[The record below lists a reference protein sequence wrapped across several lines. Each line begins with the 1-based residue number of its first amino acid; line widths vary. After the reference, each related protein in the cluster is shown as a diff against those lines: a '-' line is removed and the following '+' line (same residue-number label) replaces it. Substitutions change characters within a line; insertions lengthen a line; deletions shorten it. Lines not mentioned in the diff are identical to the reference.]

1 MRRDGSGYLPAVT
14 ASSDHRLGRLA
25 RERFGWREL
34 SAEQHQ
40 AMRALLDGRD
50 VLGVLPTGSGKS
62 AIYQLPALLLDRTT
76 LVISPLLA
84 LQHDQIEAL
93 ARAGTAAAQ
102 LTGEQSASQR
112 EGVIDAAR
120 RGEIRLLY
128 VTPEQLADP
137 EPLSR
142 LRPGLVAVDEAH
154 CISAWGYDFRP
165 DYLHL
170 GSAIEALGRPT
181 VVALTATASPPVRDD
196 IVERLGMRD
205 PLVVLSGVD
214 RPNLHLSTFHCPDE
228 PTRIQRLVSL
238 VEQMSGS
245 GIVYVPTRR
254 RAEETAHAL
263 SEAGCPARP
272 YHAGLARGAR
282 EEIHG
287 DFTEDRVPIVVATSA
302 FGMGIDKPDI
312 RWVFHAALPESPD
325 AYVHEIGRAGRDGQP
340 AAIMLLWQESDTS
353 LRRYFASG
361 SLDETQVRAAADA
374 VHEGVTKRREITER
388 TGVKGRRLV
397 AILALLEQAGAVRT
411 KGRRIVWRRNG
422 PDAETAAA
430 QVVHQAERQETI
442 RQSRVEIIRQ
452 YAQTE
457 ACRGEYLA
465 AYFGQR
471 LRGRCGH
478 CDNCAAGITADDQAD
493 RDEYPLH
500 AVVRHQEWGH
510 GVVMGHEPDR
520 VIVLFDEVGYRTLSL
535 PAIREHGLLSR

>member
-1 MRRDGSGYLPAVT
+1 VT
-14 ASSDHRLGRLA
+14 ASSDRRLARLA
-25 RERFGWREL
+25 RERFGWRQL

-40 AMRALLDGRD
+40 AIRALLDGRD

-62 AIYQLPALLLDRTT
+62 AIYQLPALVLDRVT

-102 LTGEQSASQR
+102 LTGEQTAGQR
-112 EGVIDAAR
+112 EAVIDAVSK
-120 RGEIRLLY
+120 GEIRLLY

-137 EPLSR
+137 EPLAR
-142 LRPGLVAVDEAH
+142 LRPALVAVDEAH

-170 GSAIEALGRPT
+170 GAGIEALGRPT

-196 IVERLGMRD
+196 IVERLRMRD
-205 PLVVLSGVD
+205 PLVVVSGVD
-214 RPNLHLSTFHCPDE
+214 RPNLQLAAFHCPDE
-228 PTRIQRLVSL
+228 PTRTQRLVSL

-254 RAEETAHAL
+254 YAEETARAL
-263 SEAGCPARP
+263 SEAGYPARP
-272 YHAGLARGAR
+272 YHAGLARGVR

-287 DFTEDRVPIVVATSA
+287 EFTMDRARIVVATNA

-312 RWVFHAALPESPD
+312 RWVFHTALPESPD
-325 AYVHEIGRAGRDGQP
+325 AYVHEIGRAGRDGEP
-340 AAIMLLWQESDTS
+340 AATMLLWQESDTA

-361 SLDETQVRAAADA
+361 TVDQAQVRATADA
-374 VHEGVTKRREITER
+374 VHKGLTKRREMSER
-388 TGVKGRRLV
+388 TGVKSRRLA
-397 AILALLEQAGAVRT
+397 AILALLEEAGAIRT
-411 KGRRIVWRRNG
+411 KGRRIAWRRGG
-422 PDAETAAA
+422 PDPGTAAA
-430 QVVHQAERQETI
+430 QAVHLAERQETI
-442 RQSRVEIIRQ
+442 RRSRVEMIRQ

-457 ACRGEYLA
+457 ACRGDYLA

-471 LRGRCGH
+471 LPGRCGH
-478 CDNCAAGITADDQAD
+478 CDNCAAGITADDQTD

-500 AVVRHQEWGH
+500 AVVRHQEWGR

-535 PAIREHGLLSR
+535 PAVREHGLLSQ

>member
-1 MRRDGSGYLPAVT
+1 MT
-14 ASSDHRLGRLA
+14 ASSDRQLRQLA
-25 RERFGWREL
+25 RDRFGWQEL
-34 SAEQHQ
+34 SAPQHQ

-50 VLGVLPTGSGKS
+50 VLGVLPTGAGKS

-102 LTGEQSASQR
+102 LTGEQSAGQR
-112 EGVIDAAR
+112 DAVIDAAR
-120 RGEIRLLY
+120 RGEIRVLY

-137 EPLSR
+137 DRLGR
-142 LRPGLVAVDEAH
+142 LRPALVAVDEAH

-170 GSAIEALGRPT
+170 GSAIEALGRPA
-181 VVALTATASPPVRDD
+181 VVALTATASPAVRDD
-196 IVERLGMRD
+196 IAERLGMRD
-205 PLVVLSGVD
+205 PLVVVSGVD
-214 RPNLHLSTFHCPDE
+214 RPNLHLAAFHCPDE
-228 PTRIQRLVSL
+228 STRTQRLISL
-238 VEQMSGS
+238 VRQVSGS

-254 RAEETAHAL
+254 RAEEAAGDL
-263 SEAGCPARP
+263 SAAGFPARP

-282 EEIHG
+282 EEVHD
-287 DFTEDRVPIVVATSA
+287 DFTEGRLRIVVATTA

-340 AAIMLLWQESDTS
+340 AATALLWQESDTS

-361 SLDETQVRAAADA
+361 SLDGTQVRAVADA
-374 VHEGVTKRREITER
+374 VHEGLTKRREITER
-388 TGVKGRRLV
+388 SGVTGRRLG
-397 AILALLEQAGAVRT
+397 AILALLEQVGAVHT
-411 KGRRIVWRRNG
+411 TGRRIAWRRGG
-422 PDAETAAA
+422 PDPGTAAA
-430 QVVHQAERQETI
+430 SVVHQAERQETI
-442 RQSRVEIIRQ
+442 RRSRVEITRQ

-471 LRGRCGH
+471 LPGRCGH
-478 CDNCAAGITADDQAD
+478 CDNCAAGITADDQLE

-500 AVVRHQEWGH
+500 TVVRHQEWGR

-520 VIVLFDEVGYRTLSL
+520 VIVLFDDLGYRTLSL
-535 PAIREHGLLSR
+535 PAVREHGLLSR